1 MKTTTSQKKTRNYYK
16 SYDEEG
22 GSTLAKVFLV
32 RHCISDEEVAHEGP
46 YGDEK
51 GATEILNTYLRDGVC
66 AWIVSYNDT

>member
-1 MKTTTSQKKTRNYYK
+1 MKTVTSQKKTRNYYK
-16 SYDEEG
+16 SYNKEE

-32 RHCISDEEVAHEGP
+32 RHCISDKEVAHDGP

-51 GATEILNTYLRDGVC
+51 GATEILNSYLREGVC